1 MPTPRKP
8 DLSREYAA
16 LIAAYIH
23 KNYGGR
29 GLEIRREVSLGT
41 SIIGKKRR
49 LDLLLV
55 EHATQKGL
63 ALECKW
69 QDVGGTADEKIPYAL
84 RDIEAMSMPGAVIY
98 AGSGMSRGVTHLLQA
113 SGSAVYC
120 LPNPKSLAPLPTPR
134 SLGTSDCST
143 WELDHLLAVTFGWWD
158 VLPAPLSAAAFN
170 ALTWPNLTKLLEDRE
185 RRAPKRVDRKRDAGN
200 NDGKLKIPS

>member
-1 MPTPRKP
+1 MPATRKP

-16 LIAAYIH
+16 LIAAYVH
-23 KNYGGR
+23 HNYGKR

-41 SIIGKKRR
+41 SVIGKKRR

-55 EHATQKGL
+55 ETSTQKAL

-84 RDIEAMSMPGAVIY
+84 RDIESMAMPGAVIY
-98 AGSGMSRGVTHLLQA
+98 AGSGMSRGVIHLLQA

-120 LPNPKSLAPLPTPR
+120 LPNPRNLAPLPVPR
-134 SLGTSDCST
+134 SLGTTECAT
-143 WELDHLLAVTFGWWD
+143 WELDHMLAVTFGWWD
-158 VLPAPLSAAAFN
+158 VLPAPMDATQLEALS
-170 ALTWPNLTKLLEDRE
+170 WPNLTELLDARE
-185 RRAPKRVDRKRDAGN
+185 RRAPKRVDRRRDKDAEV
-200 NDGKLKIPS
+200 KVKIPS